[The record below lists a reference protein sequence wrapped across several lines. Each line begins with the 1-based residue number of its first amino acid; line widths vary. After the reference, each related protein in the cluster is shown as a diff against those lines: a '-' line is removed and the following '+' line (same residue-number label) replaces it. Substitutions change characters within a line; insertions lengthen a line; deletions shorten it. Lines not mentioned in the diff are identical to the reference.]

1 MTHWENKKLKELSIE
16 DKFEMIESFAKVLG
30 ELYTV
35 TKNDDKP
42 NIVLII
48 RTLVDTFSAILLG
61 SEYDINE
68 KKVRDI
74 ELSLN
79 DELTARA

>member
-1 MTHWENKKLKELSIE
+1 MTHWENKKLKDLSIE
-16 DKFEMIESFAKVLG
+16 DKFEMIESFANVLG

-79 DELTARA
+79 NELTAQA

>member
-1 MTHWENKKLKELSIE
+1 MNKWENKKLKDLSIE

-35 TKNDDKP
+35 TKNNDKP

-79 DELTARA
+79 NELTAQA